1 MRVGERERYA
11 LDPSKPPSMTP
22 QLKPIKDQVIVITGA
37 SSGIGL
43 VTARM
48 AAKRGARVVLTARN
62 SQALE
67 QAAGEITRDESSRG
81 MATYLAGDVCDES
94 ALRRVA
100 EEAVSRFGRIDT
112 WVNGAGVSVYG
123 RLLDVSLEDQR
134 RVFDTNFWGVVIGS
148 RIAVPYLR
156 NGGALINVGSILSDR
171 AIPLQGI
178 YCASKHAVKAYTD
191 SLRMELEHDRVPIAV
206 TLIKPYSID
215 TPYTEH
221 AKNYLATEPVVPPP
235 VYAPE
240 VVAEAILHCAE
251 HPTRDVYAGGGAK
264 VMATVANLAPRLTD
278 KMMETLFDLQLSDQ
292 PDQHR
297 TSNSLYGPT
306 TGLKERGGRASYVA
320 ETSLY
325 TQASL
330 HPVLTGVALAATG
343 LTFAS
348 WILRKTGQE
357 PKNSGTQPWYQA
369 DRHAWR

>member
-1 MRVGERERYA
+1 
-11 LDPSKPPSMTP
+11 
-22 QLKPIKDQVIVITGA
+22 
-37 SSGIGL
+37 
-43 VTARM
+43 M
-48 AAKRGARVVLTARN
+48 AATRGARVVLTARN
-62 SQALE
+62 HQALE
-67 QAAGEITRDESSRG
+67 QAAEEITRDESTSG
-81 MATYLAGDVCDES
+81 MAAFLAADVSDES
-94 ALRRVA
+94 ALRGVA
-100 EEAVSRFGRIDT
+100 EEACSRFGRIDT

-123 RLLDVSLEDQR
+123 RLLDISLEDQR
-134 RVFDTNFWGVVIGS
+134 RLFDTNFWGLVIGS

-156 NGGALINVGSILSDR
+156 NGGALINVGSVLSDR

-191 SLRMELEHDRVPIAV
+191 SLRMELEHDGLPIAV

-215 TPYTEH
+215 TPYAEH
-221 AKNYLATEPVVPPP
+221 AKNYLATEPVFPPP

-264 VMATVANLAPRLTD
+264 VIATVANLAPRLTD
-278 KMMETLFDLQLSDQ
+278 KMMEILFDLQSSDQ
-292 PDQHR
+292 PDEHR
-297 TSNSLYGPT
+297 TNNSLYGPT
-306 TGLKERGGRASYVA
+306 TGLKERGGRAPYVS

-348 WILRKTGQE
+348 WILRKAEQR
-357 PKNSGTQPWYQA
+357 PKDSGAHPWYEA
-369 DRHAWR
+369 DRRTWW